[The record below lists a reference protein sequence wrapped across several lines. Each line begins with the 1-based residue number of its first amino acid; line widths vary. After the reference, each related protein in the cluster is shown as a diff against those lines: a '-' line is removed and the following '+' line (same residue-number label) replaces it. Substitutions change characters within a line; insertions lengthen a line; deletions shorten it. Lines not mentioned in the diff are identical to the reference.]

1 MQLINLTPHAITV
14 INPTGGANRVIPASG
29 TVARMST
36 TRTDVDHVDMEG
48 FALVFYNTTYDTP
61 VNLPD
66 PTPGV
71 RYIVSALIRTALPT
85 RTDLISPADFVRDE
99 KGQILGCRSFDIN

>member
-1 MQLINLTPHAITV
+1 MQLVNLTPHNVTV
-14 INPTGGANRVIPASG
+14 INPRGGENHVIPASG

-36 TRTDVDHVDMEG
+36 NRVDVDHINLDG
-48 FALVFYNTTYDTP
+48 FALVFYNTTYGDP

-71 RYIVSALIRTALPT
+71 RYIVSALIRTALPD
-85 RTDLISPADFVRDE
+85 RKDLVSPADFVRDE
-99 KGQILGCRSFDIN
+99 NGQILGCKSFDIN